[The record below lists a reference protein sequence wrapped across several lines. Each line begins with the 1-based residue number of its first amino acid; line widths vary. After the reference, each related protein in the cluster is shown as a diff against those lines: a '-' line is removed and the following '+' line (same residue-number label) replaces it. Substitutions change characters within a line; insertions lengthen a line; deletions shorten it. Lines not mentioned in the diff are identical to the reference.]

1 MKPHPLLTMVEACP
15 PLASLSLT
23 TRHRL
28 AEAGREV
35 HFAPRERIVSLTRPL
50 RDLHIVLKG
59 LAKLVGVTE
68 DGIERILYLYRP
80 CEIIGSR
87 ILLEQSSESP
97 FEVVAM
103 KNTHALAIPKKDFLA
118 IAKDHPEL
126 LESVT
131 RILMR
136 RVDRLTYWMLS
147 AMSADASQRL
157 SKLLLDFATTDG
169 SNGDGANGDG
179 FVPLEYMPTH
189 ETLAQIIGAS
199 RPHTTTLLREL
210 EEEGVVRR
218 LKPRGLLVS
227 PKGLERR
234 LGGMGMEVLT

>member
-1 MKPHPLLTMVEACP
+1 MDSHPLLAKVDECP
-15 PLASLSLT
+15 PLAELSLP
-23 TRHRL
+23 TRRRL

-35 HFAPRERIVSLTRPL
+35 SFAPGERIASVSRPL
-50 RDLHIVLKG
+50 RDVLVVLEG

-68 DGIERILYLYRP
+68 DGVERILYLYRP

-87 ILLEQSSESP
+87 ILLEKSSESP

-103 KNTHALAIPKKDFLA
+103 KEVHALAIPKREFTA

-131 RILMR
+131 RVLLS
-136 RVDRLTYWMLS
+136 RVDRLTSWMLA
-147 AMSADASQRL
+147 AMSTDASRRL
-157 SKLLLDFATTDG
+157 SKLLLDFAARD
-169 SNGDGANGDG
+169 DLRDG

-199 RPHTTTLLREL
+199 RPHTTTLIREL
-210 EEEGVVRR
+210 EEEGIVRR

-227 PKGLERR
+227 PEGLERWLR
-234 LGGMGMEVLT
+234 EGSMETAS

>member
-1 MKPHPLLTMVEACP
+1 MDPHPLLAMVDQCP
-15 PLASLSLT
+15 PLAELSLP
-23 TRHRL
+23 TRRRL

-35 HFAPRERIVSLTRPL
+35 TFSSGERIASLSRPL
-50 RDLHIVLKG
+50 RDVLIVLQG

-68 DGIERILYLYRP
+68 DGVERILYLYRP

-87 ILLEQSSESP
+87 ILLAKSIESP

-103 KNTHALAIPKKDFLA
+103 KKVHALAVPKKEFTA

-131 RILMR
+131 KVLLS
-136 RVDRLTYWMLS
+136 RVDRLASWMLA
-147 AMSADASQRL
+147 AMSTDASRRL
-157 SKLLLDFATTDG
+157 SKLLLDFAARD
-169 SNGDGANGDG
+169 SSGDGL
-179 FVPLEYMPTH
+179 VPLEYMPTH

-199 RPHTTTLLREL
+199 RPHTTTLLRQL
-210 EEEGVVRR
+210 EEEGIVRR

-227 PKGLERR
+227 PEGLERWLR
-234 LGGMGMEVLT
+234 DASMETAS

>member
-1 MKPHPLLTMVEACP
+1 MKSDPLLTMVDACP
-15 PLASLSLT
+15 PLAGLSLAA
-23 TRHRL
+23 RQRL

-35 HFAPRERIVSLTRPL
+35 RFAPRERIVSLTRPL
-50 RDLHIVLKG
+50 RDLHVVLKG

-68 DGIERILYLYRP
+68 EGIERILYLYHP

-103 KNTHALAIPKKDFLA
+103 KATHALAIPKKDFFA
-118 IAKDHPEL
+118 IANDHPEL

-131 RILMR
+131 RILLR
-136 RVDRLTYWMLS
+136 RVDHLTHRMLA

-157 SKLLLDFATTDG
+157 SKLLLDFVSTNG
-169 SNGDGANGDG
+169 SSIDG

-227 PKGLERR
+227 PERLERR
-234 LGGMGMEVLT
+234 LRQADMEFST

>member
-1 MKPHPLLTMVEACP
+1 MSSHPLLPMVDSCP
-15 PLASLSLT
+15 PLAVLSVQA
-23 TRHRL
+23 RHCL

-35 HFAPRERIVSLTRPL
+35 EFGSGERIVSLTRPL
-50 RDLHIVLKG
+50 RDLLVVLEG

-68 DGIERILYLYRP
+68 DGVERILYLYRP

-87 ILLEQSSESP
+87 ILLPESSESS

-103 KNTHALAIPKKDFLA
+103 KATRALAIPKKDFVA

-131 RILMR
+131 KVLLS
-136 RVDRLTYWMLS
+136 RVDRLTSWMLA
-147 AMSADASQRL
+147 AMSTDASRRL
-157 SKLLLDFATTDG
+157 SKLLLDLASTDA
-169 SNGDGANGDG
+169 SPRDG
-179 FVPLEYMPTH
+179 FVPLEYTPTH

-210 EEEGVVRR
+210 EEEGIVRR

-227 PKGLERR
+227 PEGLERWLR
-234 LGGMGMEVLT
+234 QPEMESVS

>member
-1 MKPHPLLTMVEACP
+1 MNSHPLLWMVDACP
-15 PLASLSLT
+15 PLAVLSLA
-23 TRHRL
+23 TRIRL
-28 AEAGREV
+28 AKAGREV
-35 HFAPRERIVSLTRPL
+35 EFSSGERIVSPTRTL
-50 RDLHIVLKG
+50 RDLLMVQKG

-68 DGIERILYLYRP
+68 EGVERILYLYRP

-87 ILLEQSSESP
+87 LLLDGSLESP
-97 FEVVAM
+97 FEVIAM
-103 KNTHALAIPKKDFLA
+103 KDIQALAIPKKDFIA

-131 RILMR
+131 RVLVS
-136 RVDRLTYWMLS
+136 RVDRLTSWMLS
-147 AMSADASQRL
+147 AMSADASRRL
-157 SKLLLDFATTDG
+157 SKLLLDFASRETP
-169 SNGDGANGDG
+169 GDG

-210 EEEGVVRR
+210 EEEGIVQR

-227 PKGLERR
+227 PEGLERWLR
-234 LGGMGMEVLT
+234 DADLEDPS

>member
-1 MKPHPLLTMVEACP
+1 MKPHPLLTMVDACP
-15 PLASLSLT
+15 PLAGLSLT
-23 TRHRL
+23 TRQRL

-50 RDLHIVLKG
+50 RDLHVVMKG

-68 DGIERILYLYRP
+68 DGIERILYLYHP

-103 KNTHALAIPKKDFLA
+103 KATHALAIPKKDFFA

-131 RILMR
+131 RILLR
-136 RVDRLTYWMLS
+136 RVDRLTYWMLA
-147 AMSADASQRL
+147 AMSADASHRL

-169 SNGDGANGDG
+169 SDGDG

-227 PKGLERR
+227 PERLERR
-234 LGGMGMEVLT
+234 LRQADMEFST